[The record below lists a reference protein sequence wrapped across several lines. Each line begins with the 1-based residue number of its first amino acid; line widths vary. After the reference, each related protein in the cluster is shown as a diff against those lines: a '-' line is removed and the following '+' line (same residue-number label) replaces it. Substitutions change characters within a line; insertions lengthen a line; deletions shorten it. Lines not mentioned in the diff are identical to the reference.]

1 MDALL
6 TSSFLTAFLSGI
18 LMVCIPLLLASL
30 GEQISEK
37 AGVLNL
43 GLEGMMLGGAYTGF
57 VCTFY
62 TGSVWLGF
70 LSSIAAG
77 CLISLLMAILCIYL
91 CLNQVVIGI
100 AILFAFQGLTA
111 LLFYADFRTTYPR
124 LEGANTIEIPVLAE
138 LPIVGQSL
146 FNQQPLV
153 YVAFI
158 LVPCFA
164 WLYAK
169 TNIGINLQAAGD
181 RPAAL
186 DASGVSVHLTR
197 TYALLTTGALAGLGG
212 AFMAEIS
219 AGTFVPF
226 MTKGLGFIA
235 IVLAMLARGRPV
247 WILIGAL
254 FFGFALSLSTAFQV
268 AGIPVPT
275 DAAEMLPF
283 IVVLMV
289 LVLFCRRSYLPTMLA
304 QPYRRGTFA

>member
-6 TSSFLTAFLSGI
+6 TSNFLTAFLSGI

-62 TGSVWLGF
+62 TGSIWLGF
-70 LSSIAAG
+70 LSSIATG
-77 CLISLLMAILCIYL
+77 CLISLLMAALCIYL
-91 CLNQVVIGI
+91 RLNQIVIGI
-100 AILFAFQGLTA
+100 AILFAFQGVTA

-124 LEGANTIEIPVLAE
+124 LEGAGTLEIPVVSD
-138 LPIVGQSL
+138 LPVVGQSL
-146 FNQQPLV
+146 FNQHPLV
-153 YVAFI
+153 YISFI
-158 LVPCFA
+158 LVPCFT

-169 TNIGINLQAAGD
+169 TNIGNNLKAAGD

-186 DASGVSVHLTR
+186 DSSGISVYLTR
-197 TYALLTTGALAGLGG
+197 TFALLTTGALAGLGG

-226 MTKGLGFIA
+226 MTNGLGFIA
-235 IVLAMLARGRPV
+235 IVLAMLARGRPA
-247 WILIGAL
+247 WILIGSL

-283 IVVLMV
+283 IAVLIV
-289 LVLFCRRSYLPTMLA
+289 LVLFCRKAYLPAALA
-304 QPYRRGTFA
+304 QSYRRGTFA